1 MTGVAVTAELF
12 RAVNDRIRELERA
25 AGEHNFVCECS
36 DEGCVQVMRMTSVE
50 YEALRAEPTQF
61 AVLPGHEVDTEGV
74 ARDARYVVVKRE

>member
-1 MTGVAVTAELF
+1 
-12 RAVNDRIRELERA
+12 
-25 AGEHNFVCECS
+25 VCECS